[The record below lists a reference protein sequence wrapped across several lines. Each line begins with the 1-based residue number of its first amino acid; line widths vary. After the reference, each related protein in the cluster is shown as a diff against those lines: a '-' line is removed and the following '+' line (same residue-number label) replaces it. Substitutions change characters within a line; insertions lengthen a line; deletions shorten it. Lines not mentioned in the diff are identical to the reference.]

1 LDSNSKSI
9 RREVIRSI
17 EDKNGETKAVNRS
30 FVIDVEVDSQKGRNC
45 TKSAKFNLKFWHK
58 STLVA
63 PKYFNYQNQNMANSD
78 CVKDWGKVAPRQG

>member
-30 FVIDVEVDSQKGRNC
+30 FVIDVEVDSQKGRNF
-45 TKSAKFNLKFWHK
+45 TKKRKIQLKFLAEVNFSSPKIFQLSK
-58 STLVA
+58 S
-63 PKYFNYQNQNMANSD
+63 KS
-78 CVKDWGKVAPRQG
+78 GKQ